1 MIHLHTP
8 TQKYTFLTRAAA
20 ELFAETEE
28 LNENLCILHEDGRV
42 LSFRR
47 KGDSK
52 FTVITK
58 KPDAQL

>member
-1 MIHLHTP
+1 MKTIHLHTP

-20 ELFAETEE
+20 ELFAETEG
-28 LNENLCILHEDGRV
+28 LDENLCILHGDGRV

-52 FTVITK
+52 FTTITK
-58 KPDAQL
+58 REGE

>member
-1 MIHLHTP
+1 MIHLHTQ
-8 TQKYTFLTRAAA
+8 TKKLTFNTRAEA

-28 LNENLCILHEDGRV
+28 LNENLCLLHEDGRV

-52 FTVITK
+52 FTTITRK
-58 KPDAQL
+58 AGE

>member
-1 MIHLHTP
+1 MIHLHT
-8 TQKYTFLTRAAA
+8 QNKKLTFDTRAAA
-20 ELFAETEE
+20 ELFAETEK

-52 FTVITK
+52 FTTITRK
-58 KPDAQL
+58 AGE